1 MSDRSD
7 ALVIF
12 GATGDLSFKKILPSL
27 YAMARHERLDFPV
40 VGVGRESVEPAWLA
54 ERARKSVEARGTDV
68 DESAFERL
76 AGRLR
81 YAGGDYGTTAFYE
94 ELGRALDGARRPVFY
109 LAVPPS
115 AFATVIEGLGKSGLA
130 DGARIVVEKP
140 FGRDLESAR
149 ELNRTLH
156 ERFAEDAIFRVDHYL
171 GKEPVLNL
179 LYFRFANSFLE
190 PIWNRQYVEHVQI
203 TMAEEF
209 GVQGRGHFYDEVGA
223 IRDVVQNH
231 LLQVMALLAMEP
243 PTSGATDAIRDE
255 KVKVLR
261 SIRAARPEQLVRGQ
275 VRGYRDEDGVASDSE
290 RETYAALTLS
300 IDSWRWAGV
309 PFLIRTGKSLPV
321 TATEVRVTLHRPPQR
336 VFGGIEVEP
345 AREPNYLR
353 FRLGGEAEI
362 ALGART
368 LAPGERLRGEDV
380 ELFVCATRGVTT
392 DPYERLLGD
401 AIAGDPTLFARQ
413 DEVEEGWRIVE
424 PLLREPGPVHPYAA
438 GSWGPEQAE
447 ALAEPVGGWDH
458 PDVRQCG
465 SESG

>member
-1 MSDRSD
+1 MPDRSD

-12 GATGDLSFKKILPSL
+12 GATGDLAAKKIFPSL
-27 YAMARHERLDFPV
+27 YAMARKGNLDFPV
-40 VGVGRESVEPAWLA
+40 VGVGRESGDPSSLA
-54 ERARKSVEARGTDV
+54 DRIRESVEKHGANL
-68 DESAFERL
+68 EEKALQRL
-76 AGRLR
+76 TRQLR
-81 YAGGDYGTTAFYE
+81 YVGGDYATAKFFE
-94 ELGRALDGARRPVFY
+94 DLRAALNGARRPVFY
-109 LAVPPS
+109 LAIPPS
-115 AFATVIEGLGKSGLA
+115 AFEAVIEGLGEAGLA

-149 ELNRTLH
+149 ALNRTLH
-156 ERFAEDAIFRVDHYL
+156 ERFAEDSIFRVDHYL

-179 LYFRFANSFLE
+179 LYFRFANSFVE
-190 PIWNRQYVEHVQI
+190 PIWNRHHVEHVQI

-209 GVQGRGHFYDEVGA
+209 GVEGRGGFYDEVGA

-261 SIRAARPEQLVRGQ
+261 SIRAADPERLVRGQ
-275 VRGYRDEDGVASDSE
+275 VRGYRDEKGVAPDSE
-290 RETYAALTLS
+290 RETYAALELS

-321 TATEVRVTLHRPPQR
+321 SATEVRVSLERPPQR
-336 VFGGIEVEP
+336 VFGGVEVEP

-368 LAPGERLRGEDV
+368 LAPGERMQGEDV
-380 ELFVCATRGVTT
+380 ELFVCSTRGITT
-392 DPYERLLGD
+392 DAYERLLGD
-401 AIAGDPTLFARQ
+401 AIAGEQTLFARQ
-413 DEVEEGWRIVE
+413 DEVEECWRIVE
-424 PLLREPGPVHPYAA
+424 PLLRQPGPVRPYAP
-438 GSWGPEQAE
+438 GSWGPQEAD
-447 ALAEPVGGWDH
+447 ALAAPLGGWDA
-458 PDVRQCG
+458 PGPTRCG
-465 SESG
+465 P